1 MNMVKGAVSVEL
13 MHFFDAILGETHS
26 VKITASALTQ
36 ARRHLKASAFSEL
49 NHFVTSLFINTQC
62 KRWRGFRLLAVDGTT
77 LNLPNVAA
85 LKDEFGYSNNKT
97 QARGSQLYDVLNRLT
112 IHAAIS
118 PMKKGERALAMEH
131 LQYTKKGDLVIY
143 DRGYPAFFLFAAHVK
158 QGVEFCART
167 IRNFHPA
174 IPAFIRSGAQQ
185 QLLTLTPNG
194 AAKKHCREMGLSTSP
209 ITVRMIRVE
218 LNTGEVEVLLTSVL
232 DDKIIP
238 CSAFKELYHKRWGV
252 EEDYK
257 LMKSRLMVEQF
268 SGKTV
273 HAIEQDF
280 FAKVLSKNL
289 VVMFAE
295 ASQVLANKQSEGKKW
310 DYQINL
316 TAAIS
321 LLKNKM
327 VSLLF
332 RPGKIRKKLR
342 RLIERISQNTN
353 ATRPNRSFKRAVRQ
367 GRKHHTAYK
376 QPI

>member
-13 MHFFDAILGETHS
+13 MHFFDDILGETHS
-26 VKITASALTQ
+26 VKITASAFTQ
-36 ARRHLKASAFSEL
+36 ARRHLKASAFTEL
-49 NHFVTSLFINTQC
+49 NHLVTSLFLNTQC

-77 LNLPNVAA
+77 INLPNVAA
-85 LKDEFGYSNNKT
+85 LKEKYGYSNNKT
-97 QARGSQLYDVLNRLT
+97 QARGSQLYDVLNKLT
-112 IHAAIS
+112 MHAAIS

-131 LQYTKKGDLVIY
+131 LQYTKEGDLVIY
-143 DRGYPAFFLFAAHVK
+143 DRGYPAFYLFAAHLK
-158 QGVEFCART
+158 QGVDFCARV
-167 IRNFHPA
+167 ISNFNPA
-174 IPAFIRSGAQQ
+174 IPAFIQSGKQQ

-194 AAKKHCREMGLSTSP
+194 AAKRHCREMNLSTLP

-218 LNTGEVEVLLTSVL
+218 LNSGEIEVLLTSVL
-232 DDKIIP
+232 DDEMIP

-257 LMKSRLMVEQF
+257 LMKSRLVVEQF

-295 ASQVLANKQSEGKKW
+295 ASQVLADKQSQGRKRH
-310 DYQINL
+310 YQINL

-321 LLKNKM
+321 LLKDKM
-327 VSLLF
+327 VRLVFS
-332 RPGKIRKKLR
+332 PGHIRKRLR
-342 RLIERISQNTN
+342 RLIGRIAENTN
-353 ATRPNRSFKRAVRQ
+353 AVRPGRSFKRNVRQ
-367 GRKHHTAYK
+367 GRKYHTAYK

>member
-36 ARRHLKASAFSEL
+36 ARRHLKASAFTEL
-49 NHFVTSLFINTQC
+49 NHLVTSLFLKKQC

-77 LNLPNVAA
+77 INLPNVAA
-85 LKDEFGYSNNKT
+85 LKDEYGYSNNKT
-97 QARGSQLYDVLNRLT
+97 QARGSQLYDVLNKLT
-112 IHAAIS
+112 MHAAIS

-131 LQYTKKGDLVIY
+131 LQHTKKGDLVIY
-143 DRGYPAFFLFAAHVK
+143 DRGYPAFYLFAAHVK
-158 QGVEFCART
+158 QGVDFCARV
-167 IRNFHPA
+167 ISNFNPA
-174 IPAFIRSGAQQ
+174 IPAFIQSGKQQ

-194 AAKKHCREMGLSTSP
+194 AAKRHCRHMALSTSP

-218 LNTGEVEVLLTSVL
+218 LNTGEVEVLVTSVL
-232 DDKIIP
+232 DDEVIP
-238 CSAFKELYHKRWGV
+238 CRVFKELYHKRWGV

-257 LMKSRLMVEQF
+257 LMKSRLVVEQF

-295 ASQVLANKQSEGKKW
+295 ASQTIVDEKLKGTQW
-310 DYQINL
+310 RYQINL

-327 VSLLF
+327 VRFVFS
-332 RPGKIRKKLR
+332 PGKIRERLR
-342 RLIERISQNTN
+342 RLIEQIAENKN
-353 ATRPNRSFKRAVRQ
+353 AVRPDRSFARFVRQ